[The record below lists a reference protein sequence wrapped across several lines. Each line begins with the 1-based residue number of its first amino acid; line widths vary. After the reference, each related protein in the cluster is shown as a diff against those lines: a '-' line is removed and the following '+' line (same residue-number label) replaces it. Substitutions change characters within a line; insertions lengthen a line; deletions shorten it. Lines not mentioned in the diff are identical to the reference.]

1 MIALRRILVPVD
13 FSECSDAAIEHAL
26 YLRKHLD
33 ARVSL
38 LHVWES
44 PVYTGVESMLLIE
57 GPSEQRMSLAEYVR
71 TQAERAMEKLL
82 EDLAARGEQGLE
94 ARVVAGDPASTI
106 VDASA
111 EHDLVVMGTHGRGV
125 IAHLLLGS
133 VAERVVRKARCA
145 VLTVHSPATSPAT
158 PKG

>member
-1 MIALRRILVPVD
+1 MIAFRRILVPVD

-26 YLRKHLD
+26 YLRKRLD
-33 ARVSL
+33 ARVEL

-57 GPSEQRMSLAEYVR
+57 GPSEQKMSLAEFVR
-71 TQAERAMEKLL
+71 VQAERAMSKLL
-82 EDLAARGEQGLE
+82 EDLAARGEQGFA
-94 ARVVAGDPASTI
+94 ARVVPGDPASAI
-106 VDASA
+106 IDASG
-111 EHDLVVMGTHGRGV
+111 EYDLVVMGTHGRGA

-145 VLTVHSPATSPAT
+145 VLTVHAAESSDA
-158 PKG
+158 